1 MCFLFYLLI
10 YFDLL
15 IQLFLAVLQLPQL
28 LHSFRRE
35 SWTDAVTVAQEQ
47 RDRSQ
52 SNRQFGHFDAA
63 SSANSTRIARQ
74 QLPGRVGAR
83 EKWSE
88 QEEGQ
93 GSWSARDRD
102 RGRGEACYHKI
113 GVNELQSPFWRR
125 HCQLIGRG
133 GQRSERDRERKRLW
147 GRREGSEVLAS
158 LWNVCNLDNLM
169 NGYLPRDGKV
179 VIILYHSTPL
189 HSLVSFLCFIFA
201 LGFVFLFL
209 FFPSWFVASFYQLY
223 IAHFAPFRR
232 LPSMT
237 EA

>member
-113 GVNELQSPFWRR
+113 GVNELQSPF
-125 HCQLIGRG
+125 
-133 GQRSERDRERKRLW
+133 
-147 GRREGSEVLAS
+147 
-158 LWNVCNLDNLM
+158 
-169 NGYLPRDGKV
+169 
-179 VIILYHSTPL
+179 
-189 HSLVSFLCFIFA
+189 
-201 LGFVFLFL
+201 
-209 FFPSWFVASFYQLY
+209 
-223 IAHFAPFRR
+223 
-232 LPSMT
+232 
-237 EA
+237 